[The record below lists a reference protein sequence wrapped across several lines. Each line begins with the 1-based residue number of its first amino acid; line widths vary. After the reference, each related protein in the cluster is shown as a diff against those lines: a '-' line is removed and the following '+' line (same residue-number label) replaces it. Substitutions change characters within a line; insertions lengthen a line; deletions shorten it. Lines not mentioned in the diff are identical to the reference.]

1 MTSESNKAEASP
13 SQGRSRKV
21 LALLVIIFLLPFTVA
36 ALLHLLEIKPGGK
49 SYGDLIQPP
58 RQLQIPLLHD
68 AQGKEFAVLQW
79 QKKWNLVTVNRVS
92 CDDACQAQT
101 HMLRQVH
108 ISLGKE
114 TERVQRIVLMPAEIN
129 SGNIADL
136 QKEYPDLILLIGAD
150 AATTQ
155 FASEFESVGQA
166 GNVYLVDPL
175 GNLMMLYPQKFE
187 PKGLRADLIRL
198 LKNSWAG

>member
-1 MTSESNKAEASP
+1 MISELSSSEASP
-13 SQGRSRKV
+13 RQGRSRKTLV
-21 LALLVIIFLLPFTVA
+21 LLAIIFILPFTVA

-58 RQLQIPLLHD
+58 HQLQIPLLHD
-68 AQGKEFAVLQW
+68 AQGKEFAAIQW
-79 QKKWNLVTVNRVS
+79 QKKWSLVTVNRGN
-92 CDDACQAQT
+92 CGAACQAQT

-108 ISLGKE
+108 VSLGKE
-114 TERVQRIVLMPAEIN
+114 ADRVQRIVLMPTGTGSEAM
-129 SGNIADL
+129 ADL
-136 QKEYPDLILLIGAD
+136 QKNYPNLILLTGTD
-150 AATTQ
+150 AVTTQ
-155 FASEFESVGQA
+155 FAGEFESVGQA

-175 GNLMMLYPQKFE
+175 SNLMMHYPQTFE

>member
-1 MTSESNKAEASP
+1 MTSESSSLEASP

-21 LALLVIIFLLPFTVA
+21 LVLLAIIFLLPFSVA
-36 ALLHLLEIKPGGK
+36 ALLHLLEIKPSGK

-68 AQGKEFAVLQW
+68 AQGREFAAIKW
-79 QKKWNLVTVNRVS
+79 QKKWNLVTVNRTS
-92 CDDACQAQT
+92 CDEACQAQT

-108 ISLGKE
+108 VSLGKE
-114 TERVQRIVLMPAEIN
+114 TNRVQRIVLTPVEIN
-129 SGNIADL
+129 AEATAGL
-136 QKEYPDLILLIGAD
+136 QKEYPDLILLTGTD
-150 AATTQ
+150 VATTQ
-155 FASEFESVGQA
+155 FVREFESASQA
-166 GNVYLVDPL
+166 GSVYLVDPL
-175 GNLMMLYPQKFE
+175 GNLMMHYPKNFE

>member
-1 MTSESNKAEASP
+1 MISESGGQQVPKKQVS
-13 SQGRSRKV
+13 GRKMLLI
-21 LALLVIIFLLPFTVA
+21 LAIIFILPFAMA

-68 AQGKEFAVLQW
+68 AQDREFAAIKW
-79 QKKWNLVTVNRVS
+79 QKKWSLVTVNRTS
-92 CDDACQAQT
+92 CDDACQTQT

-108 ISLGKE
+108 VSLGKE
-114 TERVQRIVLMPAEIN
+114 TDRVQRILLVAAEVKN
-129 SGNIADL
+129 GTLADL
-136 QKEYPDLILLIGAD
+136 QKEYSDLILLTGTD
-150 AATTQ
+150 VATTQ
-155 FASEFESVGQA
+155 FVKEFESASQA
-166 GNVYLVDPL
+166 GSVYLVDPL
-175 GNLMMLYPQKFE
+175 GNLMMHYPQNFE

>member
-1 MTSESNKAEASP
+1 MTSESSSLEASP

-21 LALLVIIFLLPFTVA
+21 LVLLAVIFLLPFSVA

-68 AQGKEFAVLQW
+68 AQGKEFAAIKW
-79 QKKWNLVTVNRVS
+79 QKKWNLVTVNPAS

-114 TERVQRIVLMPAEIN
+114 TDRVQRIVLMPAEIN
-129 SGNIADL
+129 SEALADL
-136 QKEYPDLILLIGAD
+136 QKKYPDLILLIGTD
-150 AATTQ
+150 AVTTQ

-166 GNVYLVDPL
+166 ENVYLVDPL
-175 GNLMMLYPQKFE
+175 GNLMMYYPQNFE